1 MNRTSAWILAAV
13 FVVSLAVGGLIL
25 LGLAL
30 RMTGDDGLPSFGGR
44 VAVVRLIG
52 PIAESRSLV
61 HDLDECRRDD
71 QVRAVVVRIDSPG
84 GGIAP
89 SQEILQAMRGLASA
103 KPVVVSMGNVAAS
116 GGYYVALGADSI
128 MANPGSLTGSIG
140 VIFSFI
146 TAEELM
152 RKVGVELEVIKSG
165 AHKDVGSWHRAPT
178 PEERAL
184 LEGVVTDGWEQ
195 FVQEVMDGR
204 HMSREDVVALAD
216 GRVFTGRQALDA
228 GLIDA
233 LGSEKDAIAM
243 AARMAGIGG
252 DPVVTEMSRRRPRWL
267 ELLEDGSATLLPGL
281 RSPGLE
287 YRLP

>member
-1 MNRTSAWILAAV
+1 MNRTTIWI
-13 FVVSLAVGGLIL
+13 FVAILVIGLTVGGLIL
-25 LGLAL
+25 LGLAF
-30 RMTGDDGLPSFGGR
+30 RMMGDDGLPTFGGR
-44 VAVVRLIG
+44 VAVTRLIG
-52 PIAESRSLV
+52 PIAESRSMV
-61 HDLDECRRDD
+61 RDLDECRRDD

-89 SQEILQAMRGLASA
+89 SQEILQAMRELSGA

-128 MANPGSLTGSIG
+128 MANPGTLTGSIG
-140 VIFSFI
+140 VIFSFV

-152 RKVGVELEVIKSG
+152 KKVGVELQVIKSG

-184 LEGVVTDGWEQ
+184 LEGVVIDGWEQ

-204 HMSREDVVALAD
+204 HMSRDAVVALAD
-216 GRVFTGRQALDA
+216 GRVFTGRQALEA

-243 AARMAGIGG
+243 AARMAGIEGE
-252 DPVVTEMSRRRPRWL
+252 PAVTEVGRRRPRWL
-267 ELLEDGSATLLPGL
+267 ELLEEGSSTVLPGL
-281 RSPGLE
+281 RNPGLE